1 MFLFRININYLVYF
15 VSWKYYLYICVNIK
29 TNNMNELK
37 LNKIEK
43 LENGFVEIAHI
54 TLKIKTI
61 NNVINYDIISTGSI
75 IRVKS
80 SHLTDELSILL
91 EWLKKPSSNEDNLRT
106 NESEILIFALDMFK
120 ANKKLN
126 DAFKI

>member
-1 MFLFRININYLVYF
+1 
-15 VSWKYYLYICVNIK
+15 
-29 TNNMNELK
+29 MNELK

-54 TLKIKTI
+54 NLKIKAI
-61 NNVINYDIISTGSI
+61 NNIINYDIISTGSI

-91 EWLKKPSSNEDNLRT
+91 EWLKKPSSNKDNSRT
-106 NESEILIFALDMFK
+106 NESEILMFAVDMFE
-120 ANKKLN
+120 ANNKLN
-126 DAFKI
+126 YTLKI

>member
-1 MFLFRININYLVYF
+1 
-15 VSWKYYLYICVNIK
+15 
-29 TNNMNELK
+29 MNELK

-61 NNVINYDIISTGSI
+61 DNVINYDIISTGSI